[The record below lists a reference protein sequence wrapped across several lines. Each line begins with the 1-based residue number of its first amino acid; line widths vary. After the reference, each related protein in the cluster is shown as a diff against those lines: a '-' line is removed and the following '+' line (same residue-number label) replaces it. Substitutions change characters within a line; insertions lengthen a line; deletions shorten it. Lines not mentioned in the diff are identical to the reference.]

1 MASVH
6 NARWA
11 AGSHVAG
18 AALRSLRIG
27 TAGWALPKAQRT
39 SPLGS
44 QSVLEHYAA
53 LFDAVEINS
62 SFYRP
67 HRRATYE
74 RWRES
79 VPESFR
85 FSVKLPRM
93 ITHEL
98 DLADCQGETISFMQ
112 SVGGLEQKLAVLL
125 VQLPPGGIFDESVA
139 SAFFDVLRQETSAH
153 LVCEA
158 RNPSWFANEATSL
171 FEAYGITRVVA
182 DPVPT
187 GCEFAAQTTA
197 RFAYF
202 RLHGSPRMYYSPYSI
217 DYLKGVAAVA
227 GAAAETWCIF
237 DNTAAGA
244 AWSDAATLQRLIKAT
259 AGSTG

>member
-74 RWRES
+74 RWSQS

-98 DLADCQGETISFMQ
+98 GLANCRGETVSFMQ
-112 SVGGLEQKLAVLL
+112 GVRGLKQKLAVLL
-125 VQLPPGGIFDESVA
+125 VQLPPGVMFEESVA
-139 SAFFDVLRQETSAH
+139 SEFFDVLRQETSAH

-158 RNPSWFANEATSL
+158 RSRSWFVDEATAL
-171 FEAYGITRVVA
+171 FEAYGISRVVA
-182 DPVPT
+182 DPVPA
-187 GCEFAAQTTA
+187 GCESAVQTAA

-217 DYLKGVAAVA
+217 DFLTGVAAVA
-227 GAAAETWCIF
+227 GAAAESWCIF

-244 AWSDAATLQRLIKAT
+244 AWSDATTLQRLIKAT